1 MPDGVQDGG
10 MDGVLKPKKFS
21 FSGFFSSFFSSFW
34 AGYVVG
40 YIEIA

>member
-1 MPDGVQDGG
+1 MPDGVQDVG
-10 MDGVLKPKKFS
+10 MDGVLKSKKFS
-21 FSGFFSSFFSSFW
+21 FSGIFRSFFSSFW